1 MSNFSRQSYKRRNKD
16 TLSTE
21 VEQELGRYTVGSIQV
36 GQVEI

>member
-1 MSNFSRQSYKRRNKD
+1 MTGNKD

-21 VEQELGRYTVGSIQV
+21 VKQELGRYTVGSIQV